1 MTKAIIGEHVWA
13 GLTEAQK
20 ILAVQ
25 SGQAT
30 LKQITESLLG
40 GPEELRAACREYL
53 AQTKS
58 SAADI
63 SVKPDALKKFS
74 DGPSTKLKARVRRKR
89 SSKQKQ
95 KVVRVRKPK
104 PRFGLPEGFIP
115 RFQKYERSVLL
126 EDNVYRLPDGQEFI
140 PKQPTGTLG
149 KDRHLYALLT
159 ADQFTEGRRGS
170 VYVRIDGRIF
180 NYGVDHADPER
191 ELFDTGYTINN
202 LERTGRYAPKV
213 ETKRKQRGDLTR
225 KMAQAG

>member
-1 MTKAIIGEHVWA
+1 MSKAIIGERAWA

-20 ILAVQ
+20 ILAVR

-30 LKQITESLLG
+30 LKQITEGLLG

-53 AQTKS
+53 AQTKI
-58 SAADI
+58 SAEPL
-63 SVKPDALKKFS
+63 SVKPSALKKFS
-74 DGPSTKLKARVRRKR
+74 DGPSTKLKVGVRRKR
-89 SSKQKQ
+89 ASKQKQ

-170 VYVRIDGRIF
+170 VYVRTDGRIF

>member
-1 MTKAIIGEHVWA
+1 MSKAIIGEHAWA

-20 ILAVQ
+20 ILAVR

-30 LKQITESLLG
+30 LKQITEGLLG

-53 AQTKS
+53 AQTKIS
-58 SAADI
+58 TEDI
-63 SVKPDALKKFS
+63 SVNPDALEKFS
-74 DGPSTKLKARVRRKR
+74 DGPPTKLKARVSRKR

-140 PKQPTGTLG
+140 PRQPTGTLG

-159 ADQFTEGRRGS
+159 ADQFTQGRRGS
-170 VYVRIDGRIF
+170 VYVRTDGRIF

-213 ETKRKQRGDLTR
+213 EAKRKQRGELTR
-225 KMAQAG
+225 KMAHAG

>member
-1 MTKAIIGEHVWA
+1 MSKAIIGKRAWA

-20 ILAVQ
+20 ILAVR

-30 LKQITESLLG
+30 LKQITEGLLG

-53 AQTKS
+53 AQTKL
-58 SAADI
+58 SAEPI
-63 SVKPDALKKFS
+63 SVKPDAVKKFS
-74 DGPSTKLKARVRRKR
+74 DGPSTKLKARVRQ
-89 SSKQKQ
+89 KQKQ

-115 RFQKYERSVLL
+115 RFQKYERSMLL

-159 ADQFTEGRRGS
+159 ADQFTEGHRGS
-170 VYVRIDGRIF
+170 VYVRTDGRIF

>member
-1 MTKAIIGEHVWA
+1 MSKAIIGEHVWA
-13 GLTEAQK
+13 ELTEAQK
-20 ILAVQ
+20 VLAVR

-30 LKQITESLLG
+30 VKQITEGLLG
-40 GPEELRAACREYL
+40 GPEELRAACREHL
-53 AQTKS
+53 AQTKIP
-58 SAADI
+58 AEDI
-63 SVKPDALKKFS
+63 SVKLDALKKIPS
-74 DGPSTKLKARVRRKR
+74 SSSTKLKARVRKKR

-95 KVVRVRKPK
+95 KVVRVRNPR

-140 PKQPTGTLG
+140 PRQPTGTLG

-170 VYVRIDGRIF
+170 VYIRTDGRIF

-213 ETKRKQRGDLTR
+213 EKQRKQRGDLTR
-225 KMAQAG
+225 KMAHAG

>member
-1 MTKAIIGEHVWA
+1 MSKAIIGEHAWA
-13 GLTEAQK
+13 GLTEARK
-20 ILAVQ
+20 ILAVR

-30 LKQITESLLG
+30 LKQITEGLLG

-53 AQTKS
+53 AQTKIPVE
-58 SAADI
+58 DI
-63 SVKPDALKKFS
+63 SVKPDAVKKI
-74 DGPSTKLKARVRRKR
+74 PSSSSIKLKARVLKKH
-89 SSKQKQ
+89 SKQKQ

-140 PKQPTGTLG
+140 PRQPTGTLG
-149 KDRHLYALLT
+149 KDRHVYALLT

-170 VYVRIDGRIF
+170 VYIRTDGRIF

-213 ETKRKQRGDLTR
+213 EKQRKQRGDLTR
-225 KMAQAG
+225 KMAHAG

>member
-1 MTKAIIGEHVWA
+1 MSKAIIGEHAWA
-13 GLTEAQK
+13 GLTEARK
-20 ILAVQ
+20 ILTVRR
-25 SGQAT
+25 GQAT
-30 LKQITESLLG
+30 LKQITEGLLG

-53 AQTKS
+53 AQTKI
-58 SAADI
+58 SADDI
-63 SVKPDALKKFS
+63 SVKPNPLKKTPNS
-74 DGPSTKLKARVRRKR
+74 PSTKLKARVQKR

-95 KVVRVRKPK
+95 KVVRVRNSK

-140 PKQPTGTLG
+140 PRQPTGTLG
-149 KDRHLYALLT
+149 KDRHSYALLT

-170 VYVRIDGRIF
+170 VYVRTDGRIF
-180 NYGVDHADPER
+180 NYGVDHADPDR

-213 ETKRKQRGDLTR
+213 ETQRKQRGDLTR
-225 KMAQAG
+225 KMAHAG

>member
-1 MTKAIIGEHVWA
+1 MSKAIIGERAWA

-20 ILAVQ
+20 ILAVR

-30 LKQITESLLG
+30 LKQITEGLLG

-53 AQTKS
+53 AQTKL
-58 SAADI
+58 SAEPI
-63 SVKPDALKKFS
+63 SVKPDAVKKFS
-74 DGPSTKLKARVRRKR
+74 DGPSTKLKARVRQ
-89 SSKQKQ
+89 KQKQ

-115 RFQKYERSVLL
+115 RFQKYERSMLL

-159 ADQFTEGRRGS
+159 ADQFTEGHRGS
-170 VYVRIDGRIF
+170 VYVRTDGRIF

>member
-1 MTKAIIGEHVWA
+1 MSKAIIGERAWA

-20 ILAVQ
+20 ILAVR

-30 LKQITESLLG
+30 LKQITEGLLG

-53 AQTKS
+53 AQTKL
-58 SAADI
+58 SAEPI
-63 SVKPDALKKFS
+63 SVKPDAVKKFS
-74 DGPSTKLKARVRRKR
+74 DGPSTKLKARVRQ
-89 SSKQKQ
+89 KQKQ

-115 RFQKYERSVLL
+115 RFQKYERSMLL

-159 ADQFTEGRRGS
+159 ADQFTEGHRGS
-170 VYVRIDGRIF
+170 VYVRTDGRIF

-213 ETKRKQRGDLTR
+213 ETKRKQRRDLTR